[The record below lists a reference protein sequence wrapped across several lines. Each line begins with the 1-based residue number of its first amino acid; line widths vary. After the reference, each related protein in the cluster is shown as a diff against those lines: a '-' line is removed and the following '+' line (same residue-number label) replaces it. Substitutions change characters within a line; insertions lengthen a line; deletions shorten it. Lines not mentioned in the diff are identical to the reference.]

1 MPKHFYLDTTWTTKV
16 VYVITNVIPQ
26 PNESI
31 TSQLGFAS
39 PLPHSTQHQLPMAE
53 PVTVQDDCEFAW
65 GKKRGI
71 GGKKKNVQFYDS
83 FAFDGVHYSLNDA
96 VCLQNGIADDVE
108 PHIGKLIK
116 IWENHDKSRKVKVQW
131 FFRPSEIRK
140 FLQGIQTKEN
150 ELFLAC
156 GDGKGFANVNPLESI
171 VGKCNVVC
179 ISKDAGNPQ
188 PSDET
193 LQKADYVYH
202 RFFDVEQLKIVDQLN
217 IKTAGTEGS

>member
-1 MPKHFYLDTTWTTKV
+1 
-16 VYVITNVIPQ
+16 
-26 PNESI
+26 
-31 TSQLGFAS
+31 
-39 PLPHSTQHQLPMAE
+39 MAE
-53 PVTVQDDCEFAW
+53 PVTVQDDWEFEW

-83 FAFDGVHYSLNDA
+83 FTFDGVHYSLNDA
-96 VCLQNGIADDVE
+96 VYLQNGTADDVE

-131 FFRPSEIRK
+131 FFRPNEIRK

-150 ELFLAC
+150 ELFLAS
-156 GDGKGFANVNPLESI
+156 GDGKGFANVNPLVITFLSFWVLLKAFMSFWLFARYSYQESI

-179 ISKDAGNPQ
+179 ISEDAGNPQ

-202 RFFDVEQLKIVDQLN
+202 RFFDVEKLKIVDQLN
-217 IKTAGTEGS
+217 NKTAGTEGS